1 LKTLAEIKSKLL
13 EIKPILISKYPVERI
28 AIFGSFARN
37 EQNENSDVD
46 IMIELNGKI
55 GIDFFRMAD
64 EIEDYLGIKTDVAS
78 KNGIK
83 PRYFDSIKKDLIYV

>member
-1 LKTLAEIKSKLL
+1 MKTLAEIKSKLL

>member
-1 LKTLAEIKSKLL
+1 MKTLAEIKSKLV
-13 EIKPILISKYPVERI
+13 EIKPILISKHPVERI

>member
-1 LKTLAEIKSKLL
+1 MKTLAEIKSKLL

-55 GIDFFRMAD
+55 GIDIFRMAD

>member
-1 LKTLAEIKSKLL
+1 MKTLAEIKSKLV

-37 EQNENSDVD
+37 EQDENSNVD

>member
-1 LKTLAEIKSKLL
+1 LKTLAEIKSKLV

-37 EQNENSDVD
+37 EQDENSDVD

>member
-1 LKTLAEIKSKLL
+1 MKTLAEIKSKLV

-37 EQNENSDVD
+37 EQDENSDVD